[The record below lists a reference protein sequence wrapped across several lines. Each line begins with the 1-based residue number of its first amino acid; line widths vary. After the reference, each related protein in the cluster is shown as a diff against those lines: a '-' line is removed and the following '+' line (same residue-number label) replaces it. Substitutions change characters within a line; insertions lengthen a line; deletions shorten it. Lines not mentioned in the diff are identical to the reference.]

1 MNTNSNTDLFSIQL
15 LIKNKKQEIQEA
27 IQADKTFKET
37 KVLFLQLKELKL
49 QLEKLNQS
57 KMDLSDK

>member
-27 IQADKTFKET
+27 IHADKTFKET

-49 QLEKLNQS
+49 QLDKLNQS